1 MDKKIVRTGIGVF
14 IFKDGKFLMGQR
26 RNSHGDG
33 TWSIPGGHLEFGET
47 FEDAAKR
54 EVLEETGLKIK
65 NIRFGAV
72 TNDYFKKENKHYVTV
87 WVLSDWESGEAYVV
101 AYDLDKFLAAG
112 ADIDPT
118 GLANKL
124 LESGWA
130 YVVADN
136 LDKFLAAGADPTGLA
151 NKLLE
156 SDRAYVVADNLDK
169 FVAAGADES
178 ALWEAL

>member
-1 MDKKIVRTGIGVF
+1 M
-14 IFKDGKFLMGQR
+14 
-26 RNSHGDG
+26 
-33 TWSIPGGHLEFGET
+33 
-47 FEDAAKR
+47 
-54 EVLEETGLKIK
+54 
-65 NIRFGAV
+65 
-72 TNDYFKKENKHYVTV
+72 
-87 WVLSDWESGEAYVV
+87 
-101 AYDLDKFLAAG
+101 AAG

-124 LESGWA
+124 FESGWA

-136 LDKFLAAGADPTGLA
+136 LDKFLAAGADPAGLA

>member
-47 FEDAAKR
+47 FEDTAKR

-65 NIRFGAV
+65 NIHFGAV

-87 WVLSDWESGEAYVV
+87 WVLSDWESGEEQIVE
-101 AYDLDKFLAAG
+101 
-112 ADIDPT
+112 P
-118 GLANKL
+118 
-124 LESGWA
+124 
-130 YVVADN
+130 
-136 LDKFLAAGADPTGLA
+136 
-151 NKLLE
+151 
-156 SDRAYVVADNLDK
+156 DK
-169 FVAAGADES
+169 FVDMEWCNFDNLPAPLFLPWKQLLASQFIDDMRQELIRS
-178 ALWEAL
+178 SSIY